1 MSPGGASD
9 GEWEKIIA
17 GEKLIWSALV
27 GPDTEQEKLQ
37 HRTSAHPN
45 EEDKIRGSIK
55 WEENQTGENE
65 PQNQIAQ
72 TPTAPRSTSKTK
84 GNKTEFSIKEQQ
96 DYNQSM

>member
-55 WEENQTGENE
+55 
-65 PQNQIAQ
+65 
-72 TPTAPRSTSKTK
+72 
-84 GNKTEFSIKEQQ
+84 
-96 DYNQSM
+96 